1 MRRRREKNSSMKM
14 IIALLAPTLLLSTS
28 IALAQ
33 FRATPEP
40 NTSQNAMQLRFSQLP
55 KVIRDHA
62 IEVRKLCNEANP
74 EMTFDDMQG
83 ITIVDLKGD
92 GSRDIA
98 VDNETLCGAHMAGF
112 NCSNRGC
119 DMMIYKEILKGQ
131 WRKNFEEHLYEKHLA
146 IDWDTMRLQLMVAS
160 IYAGDPRCKPAPN
173 KLYTSG
179 KSCNLIVTFRN
190 DRWNWQLIK

>member
-1 MRRRREKNSSMKM
+1 MKT
-14 IIALLAPTLLLSTS
+14 ILAFLLSTLLLLTGG
-28 IALAQ
+28 ALAQ

-40 NTSQNAMQLRFSQLP
+40 NASREASQGLGLSQLP
-55 KVIRDHA
+55 DVIRDHA
-62 IEVRKLCNEANP
+62 IEVRKSCKEADP

-83 ITIVDLKGD
+83 ITVVDLKGD
-92 GSRDIA
+92 GSRDIV
-98 VDNETLCGAHMAGF
+98 VDNEGLCGAHIAGF

-119 DMMIYKEILKGQ
+119 DMTIYKEISKGQ
-131 WRKNFEEHLYEKHLA
+131 WRKNFDEHLYEKHLA
-146 IDWDTMRLQLMVAS
+146 IVAS

-173 KLYTSG
+173 RSYTSG

>member
-1 MRRRREKNSSMKM
+1 MKA
-14 IIALLAPTLLLSTS
+14 ILTFLLSTLFLTTAV
-28 IALAQ
+28 ALAQ

-40 NTSQNAMQLRFSQLP
+40 NASQEVSQGLGFSQLP
-55 KVIRDHA
+55 NVIREHA
-62 IEVRKLCNEANP
+62 IEIRKSCKEADP

-92 GSRDIA
+92 GSRDIV
-98 VDNETLCGAHMAGF
+98 VDNEGLCGAHMAGF

-119 DMMIYKEILKGQ
+119 DMTIYKEISKGQ
-131 WRKNFEEHLYEKHLA
+131 WRKNFDEHLYEKHLA
-146 IDWDTMRLQLMVAS
+146 IDWDTEHLQLMVAS
-160 IYAGDPRCKPAPN
+160 IYAGDPRCKPTPN
-173 KLYTSG
+173 RSYTSG